1 MIEDGHFKEMKLI
14 LDYVYSKRVEF
25 KKRGLSGQA
34 KQDVDEEPAAVKDSK
49 RLYKEDVLKKGKD
62 V

>member
-14 LDYVYSKRVEF
+14 LDYIYTKRVEF
-25 KKRGLSGQA
+25 KKRGLSG
-34 KQDVDEEPAAVKDSK
+34 KPMQDGDEEPAAVKDSK

-62 V
+62 A